1 MLNDVSLASCHHFQ
15 ILSAIIHNELR
26 ELRYKMLL
34 KIISTQNLTEVSR
47 MFVESKIFAP
57 VELFWVFKR
66 RRLR

>member
-47 MFVESKIFAP
+47 MFV
-57 VELFWVFKR
+57 
-66 RRLR
+66 